1 MMMTRK
7 SLLFL
12 QLGLLVAASLPPASK
27 QMEVSLK
34 KWLADNQLLYTTP
47 DAEDTAM
54 DAGVVAASKAQVH
67 VGVDPAGSGSGGGKR
82 RTIAAA
88 LAGVPDSGGGE
99 PKSYELSLKPGQV
112 FREKVVVGKGKA
124 YVTLKSDPANPAV
137 IVWNDTAATLGKDG
151 EPLGHVRSATLTVE
165 ADNFVASGV
174 VIKNDAPSGLEG
186 GKTVALR
193 VAGTKASFFKCTIEA
208 GGQGAVYVRR
218 RRAALLQGVHHQR
231 RRRRHLRFR
240 EYSTTQAQAQ
250 RAPKYDGL
258 DGTTNP
264 AFLGFSFHNCTIE
277 AGAGD
282 SGGADD
288 KVYLGRAWDDSSFV
302 VFSNT
307 MMARLCLLASK
318 AKKSKSQ
325 QKGAG
330 TIMACTSA
338 LGLVWKQARRWAGPK
353 SSLMASPMPTKNL
366 SRVKRGSCPHPR
378 PRTDLGCFEITLR
391 NLLQF

>member
-1 MMMTRK
+1 MTRK

-54 DAGVVAASKAQVH
+54 DAGVVTASKAQVH

-137 IVWNDTAATLGKDG
+137 I
-151 EPLGHVRSATLTVE
+151 
-165 ADNFVASGV
+165 
-174 VIKNDAPSGLEG
+174 NDAPSGLEG

-193 VAGTKASFFKCTIEA
+193 HPSSNARSRPAGKARYTYDDDGQHYFKECTIN
-208 GGQGAVYVRR
+208 GGADVIFGFGRSFYDDCRIISKKDPATVV
-218 RRAALLQGVHHQR
+218 
-231 RRRRHLRFR
+231 
-240 EYSTTQAQAQ
+240 YSTTQAQAQ

-307 MMARLCLLASK
+307 MMARSGDYYGVYKCSGPGLEASK
-318 AKKSKSQ
+318 KMGWAKE
-325 QKGAG
+325 
-330 TIMACTSA
+330 
-338 LGLVWKQARRWAGPK
+338 L
-353 SSLMASPMPTKNL
+353 
-366 SRVKRGSCPHPR
+366 
-378 PRTDLGCFEITLR
+378 TDGFPYANQEFISGETR
-391 NLLQF
+391 S

>member
-1 MMMTRK
+1 MTRK

-137 IVWNDTAATLGKDG
+137 IVWRTTPPPPSARTA
-151 EPLGHVRSATLTVE
+151 S
-165 ADNFVASGV
+165 
-174 VIKNDAPSGLEG
+174 PSV
-186 GKTVALR
+186 T
-193 VAGTKASFFKCTIEA
+193 S
-208 GGQGAVYVRR
+208 
-218 RRAALLQGVHHQR
+218 AALP
-231 RRRRHLRFR
+231 
-240 EYSTTQAQAQ
+240 SPSKPTTSSPPVSSSRSSSCFDIFSKQ
-250 RAPKYDGL
+250 
-258 DGTTNP
+258 T
-264 AFLGFSFHNCTIE
+264 FLKFI
-277 AGAGD
+277 
-282 SGGADD
+282 D
-288 KVYLGRAWDDSSFV
+288 KLI
-302 VFSNT
+302 
-307 MMARLCLLASK
+307 L
-318 AKKSKSQ
+318 KK
-325 QKGAG
+325 
-330 TIMACTSA
+330 
-338 LGLVWKQARRWAGPK
+338 
-353 SSLMASPMPTKNL
+353 
-366 SRVKRGSCPHPR
+366 
-378 PRTDLGCFEITLR
+378 
-391 NLLQF
+391 

>member
-1 MMMTRK
+1 TTRK
-7 SLLFL
+7 SVLFL
-12 QLGLLVAASLPPASK
+12 QLVLLVAASLPPASK

-67 VGVDPAGSGSGGGKR
+67 VGVDPAGG
-82 RTIAAA
+82 TIADA
-88 LAGVPDSGGGE
+88 LAGVPDGGGGGE
-99 PKSYELSLKPGQV
+99 PKSYVLSLKPGQV
-112 FREKVVVGKGKA
+112 FREKVVVGKGKPF
-124 YVTLKSDPANPAV
+124 VTLKSDPANPAV

-174 VIKNDAPSGLEG
+174 VIKNDAPSGVEG

-208 GGQGAVYVRR
+208 GGQGA
-218 RRAALLQGVHHQR
+218 
-231 RRRRHLRFR
+231 
-240 EYSTTQAQAQ
+240 AQTQ
-250 RAPKYDGL
+250 RAPKYEGL

-277 AGAGD
+277 VGAG
-282 SGGADD
+282 GGADD

-307 MMARLCLLASK
+307 MMA
-318 AKKSKSQ
+318 
-325 QKGAG
+325 
-330 TIMACTSA
+330 
-338 LGLVWKQARRWAGPK
+338 
-353 SSLMASPMPTKNL
+353 N
-366 SRVKRGSCPHPR
+366 
-378 PRTDLGCFEITLR
+378 
-391 NLLQF
+391 

>member
-1 MMMTRK
+1 MTRK

-67 VGVDPAGSGSGGGKR
+67 VGVDPAGSSSGGGKR

-99 PKSYELSLKPGQV
+99 PKSYVLSLKPGQV

-193 VAGTKASFFKCTIEA
+193 EQKHPSSNARSRPAGKARCTYDDDGQHYFKECTIN
-208 GGQGAVYVRR
+208 GGADVIFGFGRSFYDDCRIISKKDPATVV
-218 RRAALLQGVHHQR
+218 
-231 RRRRHLRFR
+231 
-240 EYSTTQAQAQ
+240 YSTTQAQAQ

-307 MMARLCLLASK
+307 MMARLCLYIGFQGQKIEKPAEGSGDYYGVYKCSGPGLEASK
-318 AKKSKSQ
+318 KMGWAKE
-325 QKGAG
+325 
-330 TIMACTSA
+330 
-338 LGLVWKQARRWAGPK
+338 L
-353 SSLMASPMPTKNL
+353 
-366 SRVKRGSCPHPR
+366 
-378 PRTDLGCFEITLR
+378 TDGFPYANQEFISGETR
-391 NLLQF
+391 S

>member
-67 VGVDPAGSGSGGGKR
+67 VGFDPAGSGSGGGKR

-174 VIKNDAPSGLEG
+174 VIK
-186 GKTVALR
+186 
-193 VAGTKASFFKCTIEA
+193 
-208 GGQGAVYVRR
+208 
-218 RRAALLQGVHHQR
+218 
-231 RRRRHLRFR
+231 
-240 EYSTTQAQAQ
+240 
-250 RAPKYDGL
+250 
-258 DGTTNP
+258 
-264 AFLGFSFHNCTIE
+264 
-277 AGAGD
+277 
-282 SGGADD
+282 
-288 KVYLGRAWDDSSFV
+288 V
-302 VFSNT
+302 VF
-307 MMARLCLLASK
+307 LL
-318 AKKSKSQ
+318 
-325 QKGAG
+325 
-330 TIMACTSA
+330 
-338 LGLVWKQARRWAGPK
+338 
-353 SSLMASPMPTKNL
+353 
-366 SRVKRGSCPHPR
+366 
-378 PRTDLGCFEITLR
+378 
-391 NLLQF
+391 

>member
-1 MMMTRK
+1 MTRK

-208 GGQGAVYVRR
+208 GGQGA
-218 RRAALLQGVHHQR
+218 
-231 RRRRHLRFR
+231 
-240 EYSTTQAQAQ
+240 AQAQ

-325 QKGAG
+325 QKG
-330 TIMACTSA
+330 M
-338 LGLVWKQARRWAGPK
+338 
-353 SSLMASPMPTKNL
+353 
-366 SRVKRGSCPHPR
+366 
-378 PRTDLGCFEITLR
+378 
-391 NLLQF
+391 

>member
-1 MMMTRK
+1 MTTRK
-7 SLLFL
+7 SVLFL
-12 QLGLLVAASLPPASK
+12 QLVLLVAASLPPASK

-54 DAGVVAASKAQVH
+54 DAGVVAASKGYV
-67 VGVDPAGSGSGGGKR
+67 
-82 RTIAAA
+82 
-88 LAGVPDSGGGE
+88 
-99 PKSYELSLKPGQV
+99 LSLKPGQV
-112 FREKVVVGKGKA
+112 FREKVVVGKGKPF
-124 YVTLKSDPANPAV
+124 VTLKSDPANPAV

-174 VIKNDAPSGLEG
+174 VIKNDAPSGVEG

-208 GGQGAVYVRR
+208 GGQGAVYDDDGQHYFKECTINGGADAIFGFGRSWYDGCRVVSKKDP
-218 RRAALLQGVHHQR
+218 ATVV
-231 RRRRHLRFR
+231 
-240 EYSTTQAQAQ
+240 STTTAQTQ
-250 RAPKYDGL
+250 RAPKYEGL

-277 AGAGD
+277 VGAG
-282 SGGADD
+282 GGADD

-307 MMARLCLLASK
+307 MMANEVVPIGFQGQKMEKPAEGSGAYYGVYKCSGPGLEASK
-318 AKKSKSQ
+318 KMGWAKELTDGFPYANQEFIS
-325 QKGAG
+325 GE
-330 TIMACTSA
+330 TWI
-338 LGLVWKQARRWAGPK
+338 LP
-353 SSLMASPMPTKNL
+353 PPT
-366 SRVKRGSCPHPR
+366 P
-378 PRTDLGCFEITLR
+378 TD
-391 NLLQF
+391 